1 VIGTLVLVIP
11 TRDGIVASAD
21 SRGAVRGQFFDGRK
35 KLRAAQT
42 TPPIVF
48 AITGAADFPKE
59 IQPGVPPEDWPY
71 AFRSHETVFSCLVEG
86 REFVLTPGR
95 MHDIGDALALS
106 VGSFLTRS
114 GKLDEFTRRDICRLV
129 LCQSDAA
136 TGDSLY
142 GSVAIS
148 MGSTGTIG
156 LADARFER
164 YLLDGSGC
172 VERIGEGTYLNE
184 VVLNGPGRQ
193 FLSNEALSLL
203 TSPYRIKD
211 VDSRAA
217 AAIATAV
224 IRAAEY
230 TTRLSPIP
238 SGSGIGGPVMCL
250 VLQGSGVS
258 QI

>member
-1 VIGTLVLVIP
+1 MIGTLVLVIP
-11 TRDGIVASAD
+11 TRDGIVVAAD
-21 SRGAVRGQFFDGRK
+21 SRGAVRGQFYDGRK
-35 KLRAAQT
+35 KLRVART
-42 TPPIVF
+42 IPPIVF
-48 AITGAADFPKE
+48 AITGAADFPNA
-59 IQPGVPPEDWPY
+59 IQPGIPPEDWSY
-71 AFRSHETVFSCLVEG
+71 AFRSHETVSSCLLQD

-95 MHDIGDALALS
+95 VNDIGDALALS

-114 GKLDEFTRRDICRLV
+114 GKLEEFADRDICRLV
-129 LCQSDAA
+129 VCQSDAA

-156 LADARFER
+156 LSGARFER
-164 YLLDGSGC
+164 YLLDGYGC

-203 TSPYRIKD
+203 TSPYWIKD
-211 VDSRAA
+211 IDSRAA
-217 AAIATAV
+217 VAIATEV
-224 IRAAEY
+224 IRAAEC
-230 TTRLSPIP
+230 TNKLSPIP
-238 SGSGIGGPVMCL
+238 SGSGIGGPAMCL

-258 QI
+258 QV